1 MNLKKLGIIIQR
13 EYLNKVKKK
22 SFLLTTFGVPILF
35 AGIYAVMLFVMLK
48 AEGDSKRIAVI
59 DNSGIVM
66 EKLEDT
72 KLITFKQL
80 SETDPEAVKNRLG
93 EYDADILL
101 YISPLDS
108 ATKSVTATTYADKPM
123 GMETAEVIER
133 RINDAVESY
142 RIDSYD
148 IPGLE
153 QIMEDVQFNI
163 HLTSYTVDE
172 EGKETISQSEVY
184 MIVSMVLAM
193 ALYMFIALF
202 SGMVMS
208 SVIEEKTS
216 RVVEVLVSSVKSTEL
231 MFGKIIGVA
240 LVALTQFLLWI
251 VLTGLIIGIVGGII
265 GMDKITGTLSQNQ
278 VETMPGMTSMNDA
291 MGNTLDLQQIQALTD
306 TAAVAEGPTGMEAV
320 PVRLPAV
327 CVAVRGHRLG
337 RGERGGHPAAADS
350 GDDSAAARLLHR
362 LLRLP
367 RAGKH
372 DCLVGLD
379 DSFHLAD
386 RHAGPPAFRRPDVG
400 TDPVHRPPHP
410 DLLRLRLGICEDLQ
424 GGYPHV
430 RQEIYLQRPLEM
442 VKAKLAVLCLLAAV
456 SCSQGPR
463 MEWKRVPMDGSRTG
477 VVAVN
482 AENVD
487 TALGAFEDD
496 YIAPNGRHFTD
507 GATPEVAAMLMEVQ
521 PKMAHLKKVVGH
533 NARFMDNPRTE
544 CDLPIGNLVADAL
557 RAKAA
562 DYFQVPVEFALTNY
576 GGIRI
581 PMPEGAVT
589 LDDIESM
596 FPFKNYMCLAKLRG
610 SELTRLLEQL
620 AKTPA
625 FQAVSGCRV
634 KVKAHE
640 LVEAE
645 VDGAPID
652 PKRLYNVA
660 TIDFLLSGGD
670 GIAVGARAEDVK
682 LTSVLMKD
690 VMLDFISAKE
700 AAGEIIDYQ
709 KDGRVVME
717 D

>member
-35 AGIYAVMLFVMLK
+35 AAIYAVMLFVMLK

-80 SETDPEAVKNRLG
+80 SETDPEAVKNRLA

-108 ATKSVTATTYADKPM
+108 ANKSVTATTYADKPM
-123 GMETAEVIER
+123 GMETVEVIER

-265 GMDKITGTLSQNQ
+265 GMDKITGGMDQSKMEQ
-278 VETMPGMTSMNDA
+278 VQQMSNMGGMGSTIDLESLQA
-291 MGNTLDLQQIQALTD
+291 MSD
-306 TAAVAEGPTGMEAV
+306 TAAVAEGPTGMEAILGTLGSLNYTQLIV
-320 PVRLPAV
+320 SFLLFFLFGYLLYASLFAAIGSAVENEADTQQLQIPVTIPLLLGFFIAFYAFRAPESTIVWWGSMIPFTSPIVMLARLPF
-327 CVAVRGHRLG
+327 G
-337 RGERGGHPAAADS
+337 
-350 GDDSAAARLLHR
+350 
-362 LLRLP
+362 
-367 RAGKH
+367 
-372 DCLVGLD
+372 
-379 DSFHLAD
+379 
-386 RHAGPPAFRRPDVG
+386 
-400 TDPVHRPPHP
+400 
-410 DLLRLRLGICEDLQ
+410 
-424 GGYPHV
+424 
-430 RQEIYLQRPLEM
+430 
-442 VKAKLAVLCLLAAV
+442 
-456 SCSQGPR
+456 
-463 MEWKRVPMDGSRTG
+463 VPMWELILS
-477 VVAVN
+477 
-482 AENVD
+482 
-487 TALGAFEDD
+487 
-496 YIAPNGRHFTD
+496 
-507 GATPEVAAMLMEVQ
+507 
-521 PKMAHLKKVVGH
+521 
-533 NARFMDNPRTE
+533 
-544 CDLPIGNLVADAL
+544 IGLL
-557 RAKAA
+557 ILT
-562 DYFQVPVEFALTNY
+562 FFAC
-576 GGIRI
+576 
-581 PMPEGAVT
+581 AW
-589 LDDIESM
+589 
-596 FPFKNYMCLAKLRG
+596 A
-610 SELTRLLEQL
+610 
-620 AKTPA
+620 
-625 FQAVSGCRV
+625 
-634 KVKAHE
+634 
-640 LVEAE
+640 
-645 VDGAPID
+645 
-652 PKRLYNVA
+652 
-660 TIDFLLSGGD
+660 
-670 GIAVGARAEDVK
+670 
-682 LTSVLMKD
+682 
-690 VMLDFISAKE
+690 SAKIYKV
-700 AAGEIIDYQ
+700 GILMYGKKSTF
-709 KDGRVVME
+709 KDLWKWLKQS
-717 D
+717 